1 MRRALV
7 AGLATLAL
15 AGGFAG
21 VVATTANADPVPA
34 GAHWG

>member
-1 MRRALV
+1 MKRVLC

-21 VVATTANADPVPA
+21 AVAATANADPVPA
-34 GAHWG
+34 GNNWG